1 MVSICLGLLSNDM
14 FGSLQTN
21 IGSMVCICFT
31 LPKRDLF
38 GSMQGQSKKHKC
50 GVEEAKIEHW

>member
-1 MVSICLGLLSNDM
+1 M

>member
-1 MVSICLGLLSNDM
+1 MVWICLTLLSTDM
-14 FGSLQTN
+14 FGSLQNN
-21 IGSMVCICFT
+21 IGSMVCICLA
-31 LPKRDLF
+31 LPKGDLF